1 MNPRNSYWMGLL
13 AGGIAL
19 AGAMGCFWP
28 NRTDRS
34 GSAATALAW
43 PKATPIK
50 NIPAPLVPAGHFLR
64 FGRDYCAYI
73 AELRSRGVA
82 ESRIR
87 EIITNELRGRYR
99 REQYRTELLI
109 EQARY
114 PRHYWESS
122 PSIEMQYELE
132 RYRQDGLA
140 QLDQELN
147 ATLKGLFG
155 DGAVLP
161 SARVPLFGPENPGP
175 KMDFLPATSQARL
188 AEALLAQDPDGRMSS
203 VDRLNLAGQ
212 LLTPDEFELY
222 AKWNSPYAVALG
234 SQLVGFQPGQAEYD
248 AIYRWQSIAGS
259 EQGFPSAEAR
269 AEADHKLEAALGAG
283 RYAAF
288 EHLQDPGYQTVVQ
301 VLNRWSLPL
310 TQADT
315 VLSLRQSATSAMDA
329 IWQDANTPDDQKP
342 ALVEKVR
349 QQFRQQITDKL
360 GLPAGLVPD
369 DDLL

>member
-1 MNPRNSYWMGLL
+1 MMLG
-13 AGGIAL
+13 GGIAVAAAVVIFCL
-19 AGAMGCFWP
+19 EKPA
-28 NRTDRS
+28 NREFR
-34 GSAATALAW
+34 AAIVPPRAS
-43 PKATPIK
+43 
-50 NIPAPLVPAGHFLR
+50 PAAAVQSPAAPPAGVWR
-64 FGRDYCAYI
+64 FGRDYRAYI
-73 AELRSRGVA
+73 AELRSRGVP
-82 ESRIR
+82 ESGIR
-87 EIITNELRGRYR
+87 DLITNDLRDRYR

-122 PSIEMQYELE
+122 PSIEMQFELE
-132 RYRQDGLA
+132 RARQGGLA

-147 ATLKGLFG
+147 ATLKDLFG
-155 DGAVLP
+155 EGAALP
-161 SARVPLFGPENPGP
+161 SVREPLFGPENPGP
-175 KMDFLPATSQARL
+175 KMDFLPAASQDRL
-188 AEALLAQDPDGRMSS
+188 AEALFAQDPAGRMSS
-203 VDRLNLAGQ
+203 VDRLTLAGQ
-212 LLTPDEFELY
+212 LLAPDEFELY

-234 SQLVGFQPGQAEYD
+234 SQLVGFQPTQAEYD

-269 AEADHKLEAALGAG
+269 ADADNQLEAALGAG
-283 RYAAF
+283 RHAAF

-301 VLNRWSLPL
+301 MLNRWSLPL
-310 TQADT
+310 AQADP
-315 VLSLRQSATSAMDA
+315 VLSLRQSALSAMDA
-329 IWQDANTPDDQKP
+329 IWKDANTPDDQKP